1 MVLDNQQNWSQTLS
15 QTIRVT
21 NLADNKYSETSVP
34 GSLRDA
40 IEKANPGDTIQ
51 FAPSLAQKTI
61 TLERRLEIE
70 KDLTIDAA
78 DAPGLTISGNHEHQ
92 IFRLSEEATDVTFRN
107 LTLVDAES
115 EYAGA
120 AIWSLIPNVKITV
133 ENSQFY
139 NNIAGQ
145 GPAIWAKDGAD
156 VTVINSKFEDNQA
169 TVDVDSAGGAIS
181 VFGRSKLTVK
191 GSEFTNNKGFAGGA
205 ITTVFT
211 PLTIEDSIF
220 RNNESRSWGGAVNND
235 GASVPFQERY
245 YGGDLPRDR
254 EGGET
259 IIRNTVFDGNR
270 SVGHGGGLALFGYD
284 QDYVTIEDSTFIN
297 NEVIPNQEGTARG
310 GGLRVA
316 GFVTI
321 KNTTFAHNRS
331 HEEGGGLWYQG
342 EVPIT
347 ITNSTFSGNQAKDE
361 NGEGLGGG
369 IFSGQWGSET
379 NIVNTTFANNYAGS
393 EAGAIYATSQRHH
406 LTNTIFYNNTAGNP
420 SQIKQQT
427 NREGIDGGNNLQY
440 PGIATDNP
448 DDVKVTADIQIAD
461 PRLGDLQEID
471 GRLVH
476 PLLEGS
482 PAINAG
488 TKKNAPKTDQRGLP
502 RDDQYDIGAY
512 EFVITPVTSR
522 DDGDSTEVNSN
533 SGEDTIRDTPTDVNS
548 NSGDDNESPPSSVTP
563 VINQT
568 GNDSLQITGESG
580 LAQLQFSLT
589 HNRSTFVNE
598 IGIFYLDDEQGRVN
612 GIAPG
617 DDGYLNAVFNQG
629 QVILSTLPDNPFPEL
644 NLTRQLTVDV
654 GSRIGFYFVRNS
666 TTDTVLADLATGQ
679 TPSNVFFAFP
689 EANPD
694 GFDYGQVSQQDDG
707 RFILQ
712 WQEVQGESNPNFD
725 DLVLT
730 VELSDTLPSLGTTF
744 QGQPEGELI
753 DLTGVT
759 NSVSADFVVNRE
771 AAYDNSFGLY
781 IVDDV
786 TGRIDNLAPGDPG
799 YAEAAISQRLDIE
812 ANTLP
817 GDVIVAPFLI
827 ADGTPEEFLA
837 ENPDNQPGGT
847 DPLAYFTYS
856 SANPD
861 RVDHVRLLGDNT
873 FAFED
878 IFGGGDFDYNDLVV
892 RVNLA

>member
-1 MVLDNQQNWSQTLS
+1 MSK
-15 QTIRVT
+15 TIIVT
-21 NLADNKYSETSVP
+21 NLADNKYSESSVP

-51 FAPSLAQKTI
+51 FAPHLAQKTI

-78 DAPGLTISGNHEHQ
+78 DAPGLTISGNEEHQ
-92 IFRLSEEATDVTFRN
+92 IFRLSEKATDVTFRN
-107 LTLVDAES
+107 LTLIDAES
-115 EYAGA
+115 EHAGA
-120 AIWSLIPNVKITV
+120 AIWSLIPNGKITV

-156 VTVINSKFEDNQA
+156 VTVINSKFEGNQA

-191 GSEFTNNKGFAGGA
+191 GSDFTNNKGFAGGA
-205 ITTVFT
+205 ITTIFT

-245 YGGDLPRDR
+245 YDGDLPRDR

-270 SVGHGGGLALFGYD
+270 SIGHGGGLALFGYD
-284 QDYVTIEDSTFIN
+284 QDFVTIEDSTFIN

-321 KNTTFAHNRS
+321 KNTTFADNLS

-379 NIVNTTFANNYAGS
+379 NITNTTFANNYAGS

-406 LTNTIFYNNTAGNP
+406 LTNTIFYNNTAGNK
-420 SQIKQQT
+420 SKIKQQT
-427 NREGIDGGNNLQY
+427 NIELIDAGNNLQY
-440 PGIATDNP
+440 PDLVTDDP
-448 DDVKVTADIQIAD
+448 DDVNVTADIQIAD

-512 EFVITPVTSR
+512 EFAITPVPSR
-522 DDGDSTEVNSN
+522 GGDTPTDNSN
-533 SGEDTIRDTPTDVNS
+533 SGEDNVSEPTTSTPILNYTANDT
-548 NSGDDNESPPSSVTP
+548 
-563 VINQT
+563 
-568 GNDSLQITGESG
+568 LQITGNSES
-580 LAQLQFSLT
+580 AQLQFSLT
-589 HNRSTFVNE
+589 HNGSNFVNE

-617 DDGYLNAVFNQG
+617 EDGYLNAVLNQG
-629 QVILSTLPDNPFPEL
+629 QVIVSALPDNPFPEL

-689 EANPD
+689 DANPD

-725 DLVLT
+725 DLVLA
-730 VELSDTLPSLGTTF
+730 VELTDTLPSLGTTF
-744 QGQPEGELI
+744 QGQPQGELI

-759 NSVSADFVVNRE
+759 NPVSADFVVNRE

-786 TGRIDNLAPGDPG
+786 TGYIGNLAPGDPG
-799 YAEAAISQRLDIE
+799 YAQAAISQRLNIE

-837 ENPDNQPGGT
+837 ENPDNQPGT
-847 DPLAYFTYS
+847 DPIAYFTYS

-878 IFGGGDFDYNDLVV
+878 LFGGGDFDYDDMVV
-892 RVNLA
+892 QVNLA

>member
-1 MVLDNQQNWSQTLS
+1 MVLDNSQNGSKTLS
-15 QTIRVT
+15 KTIIVT
-21 NLADNKYSETSVP
+21 NLADSYYHEPLVP

-51 FAPSLAQKTI
+51 FAPSLAQETI

-70 KDLTIDAA
+70 KDLTIDGGN
-78 DAPGLTISGNHEHQ
+78 APGLTISGNQEHH
-92 IFRLSEEATDVTFRN
+92 IFRLSEAATDVTFRN

-115 EYAGA
+115 EVAGG
-120 AIWSLIPNVKITV
+120 AIWSVIPNAKITV

-156 VTVINSKFEDNQA
+156 VTVINSKFDGNHA
-169 TVDVDSAGGAIS
+169 TTDLDSAGGAIS
-181 VFGRSKLTVK
+181 VFTKGQLTVK
-191 GSEFTNNKGFAGGA
+191 GSEFTNNKGFTGGA

-245 YGGDLPRDR
+245 YDGDLPRDR

-270 SVGHGGGLALFGYD
+270 SVGKGGGLALFGYD
-284 QDYVTIEDSTFIN
+284 QDFVTIEGSTFIN
-297 NEVIPNQEGTARG
+297 NEVFQDHEGTANG

-321 KNTTFAHNRS
+321 KNTTVANNRS
-331 HEEGGGLWYQG
+331 HQEGGGLWYLG
-342 EVPIT
+342 EVPVS

-361 NGEGLGGG
+361 NGAGFGGG
-369 IFSGQWGSET
+369 IYSGQWGSQT

-393 EAGAIYATSQRHH
+393 EAGAIYAVNQLHR
-406 LTNTIFYNNTAGNP
+406 LTNTIFYNNAAGNK

-427 NREGIDGGNNLQY
+427 NIELIDGGNNLQY
-440 PGIATDNP
+440 PGMLTDNP
-448 DDVKVTADIQIAD
+448 DDVNVTADIQIAD

-488 TKKNAPKTDQRGLP
+488 TKKNAPKTDQRGFS

-512 EFVITPVTSR
+512 EFAITRVTSP
-522 DDGDSTEVNSN
+522 DD
-533 SGEDTIRDTPTDVNS
+533 DTATDGS
-548 NSGDDNESPPSSVTP
+548 NSGDTP
-563 VINQT
+563 IFNYT
-568 GNDSLQITGESG
+568 ANDILQITGNSES
-580 LAQLQFSLT
+580 AQLQFSLT
-589 HNRSTFVNE
+589 HNRSNFVNE

-617 DDGYLNAVFNQG
+617 EEGYLNAVFNQG
-629 QVILSTLPDNPFPEL
+629 QVIVSALPDNPFPEL

-694 GFDYGQVSQQDDG
+694 GLDYGQVSQQDDG

-712 WQEVQGESNPNFD
+712 WQEVQGGSNPNFD
-725 DLVLT
+725 DLVLA

-744 QGQPEGELI
+744 QGQPQGELI

-759 NSVSADFVVNRE
+759 TPVSVDFVVNRE
-771 AAYDNSFGLY
+771 AAYDNSFGFY
-781 IVDDV
+781 VVDDF
-786 TGRIDNLAPGDPG
+786 TGRIGNLAPGDPG

-837 ENPDNQPGGT
+837 ENPDNQPGT
-847 DPLAYFTYS
+847 DLLAYFTYS

-878 IFGGGDFDYNDLVV
+878 IFGGGDFDYDDMVV
-892 RVNLA
+892 QVNLA

>member
-1 MVLDNQQNWSQTLS
+1 MS
-15 QTIRVT
+15 QTITVT
-21 NLADNKYSETSVP
+21 NLADSYYHEPLVP

-40 IEKANPGDTIQ
+40 IETANPGDTIQ
-51 FAPSLAQKTI
+51 FSPSLAQETI
-61 TLERRLEIE
+61 ILERRLEIE
-70 KDLTIDAA
+70 KDLTIDGA
-78 DAPGLTISGNHEHQ
+78 DAPGLRISGNRKPH
-92 IFRLSEEATDVTFRN
+92 IFLLSEAATDVTFRN
-107 LTLVDAES
+107 LTLVDAKS
-115 EYAGA
+115 EVAGG
-120 AIWSLIPNVKITV
+120 AIWSVIPNVKITV

-145 GPAIWAKDGAD
+145 GPAIWAKEGAD
-156 VTVINSKFEDNQA
+156 VTVINSKFEGNQA
-169 TVDVDSAGGAIS
+169 TTDVDSAGGAIS
-181 VFGRSKLTVK
+181 VFDKSKLTVK

-205 ITTVFT
+205 ITTIFT

-270 SVGHGGGLALFGYD
+270 SVFEGGGLALYGYD
-284 QDYVTIEDSTFIN
+284 QDYITIEDSTFIN
-297 NEVIPNQEGTARG
+297 NEVIQNQEGKANG
-310 GGLRVA
+310 GGLRVG

-321 KNTTFAHNRS
+321 KNTTVANNRS

-342 EVPIT
+342 EVPVS

-369 IFSGQWGSET
+369 IYSGQWGSQT
-379 NIVNTTFANNYAGS
+379 NIINTTFANNYAGT
-393 EAGAIYATSQRHH
+393 EAGAIYATSKLHT
-406 LTNTIFYNNTAGNP
+406 LTNTIFYNNTAGNK

-427 NREGIDGGNNLQY
+427 NIELIDGGNNLQY
-440 PGIATDNP
+440 PGILTDNP
-448 DDVKVTADIQIAD
+448 DDVNVTADIQIAD

-502 RDDQYDIGAY
+502 RDDQYDIGAF
-512 EFVITPVTSR
+512 EFAPTPVPSR
-522 DDGDSTEVNSN
+522 DEDTATDGSN
-533 SGEDTIRDTPTDVNS
+533 SGEDNTTEPTP
-548 NSGDDNESPPSSVTP
+548 VTP
-563 VINQT
+563 VLNQT
-568 GNDSLQITGESG
+568 ANDTLQITGNSES
-580 LAQLQFSLT
+580 AQLQFTLT
-589 HNRSTFVNE
+589 DNRSNFVNE

-617 DDGYLNAVFNQG
+617 EDGYLNAVFSQP
-629 QVILSTLPDNPFPEL
+629 QVIVSTLPDSPFPEL

-712 WQEVQGESNPNFD
+712 WQEVQGGGNTDFN
-725 DLVLT
+725 DLVLA

-759 NSVSADFVVNRE
+759 NTVSAEFVVNRE

-786 TGRIDNLAPGDPG
+786 TGYIGNLAPGDPG

-827 ADGTPEEFLA
+827 ARGTPEEFLA
-837 ENPDNQPGGT
+837 ENPDNQPNA

-861 RVDHVRLLGDNT
+861 RIDHVRLLGDNT

-878 IFGGGDFDYNDLVV
+878 LFGGGDFDYNDLVV
-892 RVNLA
+892 QVNFT

>member
-1 MVLDNQQNWSQTLS
+1 LS
-15 QTIRVT
+15 KTIIVT
-21 NLADNKYSETSVP
+21 NLADNKYSESSVP

-51 FAPSLAQKTI
+51 FAPHLAQKTI

-78 DAPGLTISGNHEHQ
+78 DAPGLTISGNEEHQ
-92 IFRLSEEATDVTFRN
+92 IFRLSEKATDVTFRN
-107 LTLVDAES
+107 LTLIDAES
-115 EYAGA
+115 EHAGA
-120 AIWSLIPNVKITV
+120 AIWSLIPNGKITV

-156 VTVINSKFEDNQA
+156 VTVINSKFEGNQA

-191 GSEFTNNKGFAGGA
+191 GSDFTNNKGFAGGA
-205 ITTVFT
+205 ITTIFT

-245 YGGDLPRDR
+245 YDGDLPRDR

-270 SVGHGGGLALFGYD
+270 SIGHGGGLALFGYD
-284 QDYVTIEDSTFIN
+284 QDFVTIEDSTFIN

-321 KNTTFAHNRS
+321 KNTTFADNLS

-379 NIVNTTFANNYAGS
+379 NITNTTFANNYAGS

-406 LTNTIFYNNTAGNP
+406 LTNTIFYNNTAGNK
-420 SQIKQQT
+420 SKIKQQT
-427 NREGIDGGNNLQY
+427 NIELIDAGNNLQY
-440 PGIATDNP
+440 PDLVTDDP
-448 DDVKVTADIQIAD
+448 DDVNVTADIQIAD

-512 EFVITPVTSR
+512 EFAITPVPSR
-522 DDGDSTEVNSN
+522 GGDTPTDNSN
-533 SGEDTIRDTPTDVNS
+533 SGEDNVSEPTTSTPILNYTANDT
-548 NSGDDNESPPSSVTP
+548 
-563 VINQT
+563 
-568 GNDSLQITGESG
+568 LQITGNSES
-580 LAQLQFSLT
+580 AQLQFSLT
-589 HNRSTFVNE
+589 HNGSNFVNE

-617 DDGYLNAVFNQG
+617 EDGYLNAVLNQG
-629 QVILSTLPDNPFPEL
+629 QVIVSALPDNPFPEL

-689 EANPD
+689 DANPD

-712 WQEVQGESNPNFD
+712 WQEVQGGSNPNFD
-725 DLVLT
+725 DLVLA
-730 VELSDTLPSLGTTF
+730 VELTDTLPSLGTTF
-744 QGQPEGELI
+744 QGQPQGELI

-759 NSVSADFVVNRE
+759 NPVSADFVVNRE

-786 TGRIDNLAPGDPG
+786 TGYIGNLAPGDPG
-799 YAEAAISQRLDIE
+799 YAQAAISQRLNIE

-837 ENPDNQPGGT
+837 ENPDNQPGT
-847 DPLAYFTYS
+847 DPIAYFTYS

-878 IFGGGDFDYNDLVV
+878 LFGGGDFDYDDMVV
-892 RVNLA
+892 QVNLA

>member
-1 MVLDNQQNWSQTLS
+1 MVLDNQQNWSKTLS
-15 QTIRVT
+15 QTITVT
-21 NLADNKYSETSVP
+21 NLADNKYSESSVP
-34 GSLRDA
+34 GSLREA

-51 FAPSLAQKTI
+51 FAPRLAQETI
-61 TLERRLEIE
+61 ILERRLEIE

-78 DAPGLTISGNHEHQ
+78 DAPGLTISGNQEHQ
-92 IFRLSEEATDVTFRN
+92 IFRLSEKATDVTFRN

-133 ENSQFY
+133 ENSHFY

-145 GPAIWAKDGAD
+145 GPAIWAKEGAD
-156 VTVINSKFEDNQA
+156 VTVINSIFDGNHA
-169 TVDVDSAGGAIS
+169 TTDVDSAGGAIS
-181 VFGRSKLTVK
+181 VFTKSKLTVK

-205 ITTVFT
+205 ITTIFT

-220 RNNESRSWGGAVNND
+220 RNNQSRSWGGAVNND

-245 YGGDLPRDR
+245 YDGDLPRDK

-270 SVGHGGGLALFGYD
+270 SVFQGGGLALFGYD
-284 QDYVTIEDSTFIN
+284 QDYITIEDSTFIN
-297 NEVIPNQEGTARG
+297 NEVIQNQEGIARG

-321 KNTTFAHNRS
+321 KNTTVANNRS
-331 HEEGGGLWYQG
+331 HEEGGGVWYQG
-342 EVPIT
+342 EVPVT

-361 NGEGLGGG
+361 KGAGFGGG
-369 IFSGQWGSET
+369 IYSQQWGSQT
-379 NIVNTTFANNYAGS
+379 NITNTTFANNYAGS

-406 LTNTIFYNNTAGNP
+406 LTNTIFYNNTAGNK
-420 SQIKQQT
+420 SKIKQQT
-427 NREGIDGGNNLQY
+427 NIELIDAGNNLQY
-440 PGIATDNP
+440 PDLVTDDP
-448 DDVKVTADIQIAD
+448 DDVNVTADIQIAD

-502 RDDQYDIGAY
+502 RDDQYDIGAF
-512 EFVITPVTSR
+512 EFAPTPVPSR
-522 DDGDSTEVNSN
+522 GGDPSTGGDANN
-533 SGEDTIRDTPTDVNS
+533 D
-548 NSGDDNESPPSSVTP
+548 DDNVSPPTSVTP
-563 VINQT
+563 VLNQT
-568 GNDSLQITGESG
+568 ANDTLQITGNSES
-580 LAQLQFSLT
+580 AQLQFTLT
-589 HNRSTFVNE
+589 DNRSTFVNE

-617 DDGYLNAVFNQG
+617 EGGYLNAVFSQP
-629 QVILSTLPDNPFPEL
+629 QVIVSTLSDNPFPEL
-644 NLTRQLTVDV
+644 NLTRQLTVNV

-689 EANPD
+689 DANQD
-694 GFDYGQVSQQDDG
+694 GFDYGQISPQDDG

-712 WQEVQGESNPNFD
+712 WQEVQGGGNTDFD
-725 DLVLT
+725 DLVLS

-753 DLTGVT
+753 DLTGAT
-759 NSVSADFVVNRE
+759 NPVSADFVVNRE
-771 AAYDNSFGLY
+771 ADYDNSFGFY
-781 IVDDV
+781 VVDDI

-799 YAEAAISQRLDIE
+799 YAGAAISQRLNIE

-817 GDVIVAPFLI
+817 GDVIIAPFII

-837 ENPDNQPGGT
+837 ENPDNQPGT
-847 DPLAYFTYS
+847 DLLAYFTYS

-878 IFGGGDFDYNDLVV
+878 IFGGGDFDYDDLVV
-892 RVNLA
+892 QVNFA

>member
-1 MVLDNQQNWSQTLS
+1 MS
-15 QTIRVT
+15 QTITVT
-21 NLADNKYSETSVP
+21 NLADNKYSESSVP
-34 GSLRDA
+34 GSLREA

-51 FAPSLAQKTI
+51 FAPRLAQETI
-61 TLERRLEIE
+61 ILERRLEIE

-78 DAPGLTISGNHEHQ
+78 DAPGLTISGNQEHQ
-92 IFRLSEEATDVTFRN
+92 IFRLSEKATDVTFRN

-133 ENSQFY
+133 ENSHFY

-145 GPAIWAKDGAD
+145 GPAIWAKEGAD
-156 VTVINSKFEDNQA
+156 VTVINSIFDGNHA
-169 TVDVDSAGGAIS
+169 TTDVDSAGGAIS
-181 VFGRSKLTVK
+181 VFTKSKLTVK

-205 ITTVFT
+205 ITTIFT

-220 RNNESRSWGGAVNND
+220 RNNQSRSWGGAVNND

-245 YGGDLPRDR
+245 YDGDLPRDK

-270 SVGHGGGLALFGYD
+270 SVFQGGGLALFGYD
-284 QDYVTIEDSTFIN
+284 QDYITIEDSTFIN
-297 NEVIPNQEGTARG
+297 NEVIQNQEGIARG

-321 KNTTFAHNRS
+321 KNTTVANNRS
-331 HEEGGGLWYQG
+331 HEEGGGVWYQG
-342 EVPIT
+342 EVPVT

-361 NGEGLGGG
+361 KGAGFGGG
-369 IFSGQWGSET
+369 IYSQQWGSQT
-379 NIVNTTFANNYAGS
+379 NITNTTFANNYAGS

-406 LTNTIFYNNTAGNP
+406 LTNTIFYNNTAGNK
-420 SQIKQQT
+420 SKIKQQT
-427 NREGIDGGNNLQY
+427 NIELIDAGNNLQY
-440 PGIATDNP
+440 PDLVTDDP
-448 DDVKVTADIQIAD
+448 DDVNVTADIQIAD

-502 RDDQYDIGAY
+502 RDDQYDIGAF
-512 EFVITPVTSR
+512 EFAPTPVPSR
-522 DDGDSTEVNSN
+522 GGDPSTGGDANN
-533 SGEDTIRDTPTDVNS
+533 D
-548 NSGDDNESPPSSVTP
+548 DDNVSPPTSVTP
-563 VINQT
+563 VLNQT
-568 GNDSLQITGESG
+568 ANDTLQITGNSES
-580 LAQLQFSLT
+580 AQLQFTLT
-589 HNRSTFVNE
+589 DNRSTFVNE

-617 DDGYLNAVFNQG
+617 EGGYLNAVFSQP
-629 QVILSTLPDNPFPEL
+629 QVIVSTLSDNPFPEL
-644 NLTRQLTVDV
+644 NLTRQLTVNV

-689 EANPD
+689 DANQD
-694 GFDYGQVSQQDDG
+694 GFDYGQISPQDDG

-712 WQEVQGESNPNFD
+712 WQEVQGGGNTDFD
-725 DLVLT
+725 DLVLS

-753 DLTGVT
+753 DLTGAT
-759 NSVSADFVVNRE
+759 NPVSADFVVNRE
-771 AAYDNSFGLY
+771 ADYDNSFGFY
-781 IVDDV
+781 VVDDI

-799 YAEAAISQRLDIE
+799 YAGAAISQRLNIE

-817 GDVIVAPFLI
+817 GDVIIAPFII

-837 ENPDNQPGGT
+837 ENPDNQPGT
-847 DPLAYFTYS
+847 DLLAYFTYS

-878 IFGGGDFDYNDLVV
+878 IFGGGDFDYDDLVV
-892 RVNLA
+892 QVNFA

>member
-1 MVLDNQQNWSQTLS
+1 LDNHKNWSKTLS
-15 QTIRVT
+15 KNITVT
-21 NLADNKYSETSVP
+21 NLADSYYHEPLVP

-40 IEKANPGDTIQ
+40 IETANPGDTIQ
-51 FAPSLAQKTI
+51 FSPSLAQETI
-61 TLERRLEIE
+61 ILERRLEIE
-70 KDLTIDAA
+70 KDLTIDGAN
-78 DAPGLTISGNHEHQ
+78 APGLRISGNQEHQ
-92 IFRLSEEATDVTFRN
+92 IFRLSEKATDVTFRN

-115 EYAGA
+115 EHAGA
-120 AIWSLIPNVKITV
+120 AIWSFIPNAKITV

-156 VTVINSKFEDNQA
+156 VTVINSKFDGNHA
-169 TVDVDSAGGAIS
+169 TTDVDSAGGAIS
-181 VFGRSKLTVK
+181 VFTKSKLTVK

-205 ITTVFT
+205 ITTIFT

-235 GASVPFQERY
+235 GASVPFQDRY

-270 SVGHGGGLALFGYD
+270 SVFEGGGLALYGYD
-284 QDYVTIEDSTFIN
+284 QDYITIADSTFIN
-297 NEVIPNQEGTARG
+297 NEVIQNQEGKANG
-310 GGLRVA
+310 GGLRVG

-321 KNTTFAHNRS
+321 KNTTVANNRS
-331 HEEGGGLWYQG
+331 HEEGGGLWYLG
-342 EVPIT
+342 EVPVT

-361 NGEGLGGG
+361 NGAGLGGG

-379 NIVNTTFANNYAGS
+379 NITNTTFANNYAGS
-393 EAGAIYATSQRHH
+393 EAGAIYATSKRHH
-406 LTNTIFYNNTAGNP
+406 LTNTIFYNNTAGNK

-427 NREGIDGGNNLQY
+427 NIEAIDGGNNIQY
-440 PGIATDNP
+440 PGLATNHP
-448 DDVKVTADIQIAD
+448 DDVNVTADIQIAD

-512 EFVITPVTSR
+512 EFAIIPVSSR
-522 DDGDSTEVNSN
+522 DDDTATDGSN
-533 SGEDTIRDTPTDVNS
+533 SGEDNVSDPTTA
-548 NSGDDNESPPSSVTP
+548 TP
-563 VINQT
+563 VLNQT
-568 GNDSLQITGESG
+568 ANDTLQITGNSES
-580 LAQLQFSLT
+580 AQLQFTLT
-589 HNRSTFVNE
+589 DNRSNFVNE

-617 DDGYLNAVFNQG
+617 EDGYLNAVFSQP
-629 QVILSTLPDNPFPEL
+629 QVIVSTLPDSPFPEL

-694 GFDYGQVSQQDDG
+694 GLDYGQVSQQDDG

-712 WQEVQGESNPNFD
+712 WQEVQGGGNTDFN
-725 DLVLT
+725 DLVLA

-759 NSVSADFVVNRE
+759 NTVSADFVVNQE

-781 IVDDV
+781 IVDDS
-786 TGRIDNLAPGDPG
+786 TGRIGNLAPGDPG
-799 YAEAAISQRLDIE
+799 YAQAAISQRLDIE

-837 ENPDNQPGGT
+837 ENPDNQPGT

-878 IFGGGDFDYNDLVV
+878 LFGGGDFDYDDMVLQ
-892 RVNLA
+892 VNFA